1 MSHLMWIGTDTV
13 RRYMDPEERLW
24 FLEEAVA
31 AYLAEP
37 EPAGDL
43 VFADLNDGHQWVW
56 LVREGATVR
65 VEVGARELFVNR
77 PLSLEAVG
85 RLAEIG
91 YKSAANSVGFGRRE
105 VLAAATRSS

>member
-1 MSHLMWIGTDTV
+1 MWIGTDTV

-43 VFADLNDGHQWVW
+43 VRAVLSAGKPVVTANKLLLAKDATL
-56 LVREGATVR
+56 EGLGELRYSAA
-65 VEVGARELFVNR
+65 VGGAV
-77 PLSLEAVG
+77 PALEAVKA
-85 RLAEIG
+85 RP
-91 YKSAANSVGFGRRE
+91 K
-105 VLAAATRSS
+105 